1 MIMGQLKTRFQKK
14 KEDMENQLFAEYE
27 KLRSVKDN
35 AKTAIVDH
43 LSAKYEI
50 SASSVYKIIRKK
62 RVIFAN
68 LSETPSI

>member
-1 MIMGQLKTRFQKK
+1 MIMGQLKTTIQQKK
-14 KEDMENQLFAEYE
+14 ENKENQLFE

-35 AKTAIVDH
+35 AKTAIVEH

-50 SASSVYKIIRKK
+50 SVSSVYKIIRKR

-68 LSETPSI
+68 LSKASSI

>member
-1 MIMGQLKTRFQKK
+1 MGQLKTTIQQKK
-14 KEDMENQLFAEYE
+14 ENKENQLFAEYE

-35 AKTAIVDH
+35 AKTAIVEH

-50 SASSVYKIIRKK
+50 SVSSVYKIIRKR

-68 LSETPSI
+68 ISETPSI